1 MALANPSQTSPTSS
15 RVQSLTPDLLD
26 PTNLLQDLPTSVP
39 VPLGRVHPSIFDIE
53 QDTPN
58 FTNPT
63 PFASSALPEPQGKCT
78 LTSIQHLT
86 TVISAGFDALPQA
99 NNIDCSLWLSG
110 VNDILVSILN
120 GIYSTN
126 SCNTLLTAFSSMGE
140 DQPSLNLLI

>member
-1 MALANPSQTSPTSS
+1 MAPANPSQTSPTSS
-15 RVQSLTPDLLD
+15 RAQSLALDLLD

-39 VPLGRVHPSIFDIE
+39 VPLGRVHPSIFDFE

-63 PFASSALPEPQGKCT
+63 PFASSALPELQGKCT

-99 NNIDCSLWLSG
+99 NNIDRSLWLSG

-120 GIYSTN
+120 IIYSLDLLIRLITTLG
-126 SCNTLLTAFSSMGE
+126 SFFFRTLL
-140 DQPSLNLLI
+140 